1 MNSSIIII
9 SICHS
14 TDTMH
19 GYFWTVAAFF
29 SFYNLQQAGERLLIA
44 ASMICVYESNHPVV
58 HSFLI
63 QLVIKMYYTGHTP
76 TPLFHVQQHNI
87 LKSVAGV

>member
-1 MNSSIIII
+1 
-9 SICHS
+9 
-14 TDTMH
+14 MH

-63 QLVIKMYYTGHTP
+63 QLVIKMYYTCSYIIMHD
-76 TPLFHVQQHNI
+76 
-87 LKSVAGV
+87 